1 MECKVLNLLAL
12 LVQSTNTDAK
22 GAARGLLEREPGS
35 NSFAREPAAFASADF
50 VGQHVPPQEL
60 PASVDVLEGYA
71 GVLYRRH
78 YLEIDHLALLSTGPP
93 EARFADDVWI
103 SGMLAKWG
111 IPRIVVPLTLEG
123 GGGGAL
129 QAGGGGGGLSL
140 ELMFSSIW
148 RQVPTQTKHALKG
161 HPQRAARNRATADFF
176 RDFWGQVAI

>member
-1 MECKVLNLLAL
+1 MLA
-12 LVQSTNTDAK
+12 
-22 GAARGLLEREPGS
+22 REPGGDT
-35 NSFAREPAAFASADF
+35 FAREPAAFASADF
-50 VGQHVPPQEL
+50 VGQHVPPQQL

-78 YLEIDHLALLSTGPP
+78 YLEIDHLALLSAGPP

-123 GGGGAL
+123 GGL
-129 QAGGGGGGLSL
+129 QAGGVGGGLSL

-148 RQVPTQTKHALKG
+148 RQVPMQTKHALKG
-161 HPQRAARNRATADFF
+161 HPQRAARNRAAADFF
-176 RDFWGQVAI
+176 KEFWGEVPI

>member
-1 MECKVLNLLAL
+1 ML
-12 LVQSTNTDAK
+12 
-22 GAARGLLEREPGS
+22 
-35 NSFAREPAAFASADF
+35 
-50 VGQHVPPQEL
+50 PQQL

-78 YLEIDHLALLSTGPP
+78 YLEIDHLALLSAGPP

-123 GGGGAL
+123 GGL
-129 QAGGGGGGLSL
+129 QARGVGGGLSL

-148 RQVPTQTKHALKG
+148 RQVPMQTKHALKG

-176 RDFWGQVAI
+176 KEFWGEVPI

>member
-1 MECKVLNLLAL
+1 MLA
-12 LVQSTNTDAK
+12 
-22 GAARGLLEREPGS
+22 REPGS
-35 NSFAREPAAFASADF
+35 DTFAREPAAFASADF
-50 VGQHVPPQEL
+50 VGQHVLPQQL

-78 YLEIDHLALLSTGPP
+78 YLEIDQLALLSAGPP

-123 GGGGAL
+123 GGL
-129 QAGGGGGGLSL
+129 QARGVGGGLSL

-148 RQVPTQTKHALKG
+148 RQVPMQTKHALKG

-176 RDFWGQVAI
+176 KEFWGEVPI

>member
-1 MECKVLNLLAL
+1 LLA
-12 LVQSTNTDAK
+12 
-22 GAARGLLEREPGS
+22 REPGS
-35 NSFAREPAAFASADF
+35 DTFAREPAAFASADF
-50 VGQHVPPQEL
+50 VGQHVPPQQL

-78 YLEIDHLALLSTGPP
+78 YLEIDQLALISAGPP

-123 GGGGAL
+123 GGL
-129 QAGGGGGGLSL
+129 QARKGEGGGLQARGVENGLSL

-148 RQVPTQTKHALKG
+148 RQVPMQTKHALKG
-161 HPQRAARNRATADFF
+161 HPQRVARNRVTADYFKE
-176 RDFWGQVAI
+176 FWGQVPI

>member
-123 GGGGAL
+123 GGGG
-129 QAGGGGGGLSL
+129 LSL
-140 ELMFSSIW
+140 ELMFNSIW
-148 RQVPTQTKHALKG
+148 RQVPMQTKHALKG

-176 RDFWGQVAI
+176 REFWGEVPI